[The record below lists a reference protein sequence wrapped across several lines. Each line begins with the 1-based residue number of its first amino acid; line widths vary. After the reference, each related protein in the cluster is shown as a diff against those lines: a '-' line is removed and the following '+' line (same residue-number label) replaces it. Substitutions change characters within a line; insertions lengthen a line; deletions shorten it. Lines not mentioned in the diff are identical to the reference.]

1 MSLIEFLRVIEVLRV
16 IVSLGIGLVVTWA
29 IFAIGSAFIED
40 VLFGEKPDVFIIVM
54 AVLVWLTVSYGVI
67 AWVM

>member
-1 MSLIEFLRVIEVLRV
+1 MSLIDFAKVILGLFL
-16 IVSLGIGLVVTWA
+16 GLVVTWA
-29 IFAIGSAFIED
+29 IFVIGSGFIED
-40 VLFGEKPDVFIIVM
+40 VLFGEKPEVFIIVM